1 MFLIIR
7 VYKLPFRT
15 SQDNLNRL
23 YACNRISAQIWNQCL
38 DLAKEHGQRT
48 NTWLSRKELH
58 LATKGRYPI
67 HSQSIQAVYEKYL
80 DARENALQARALGYT
95 QIRYPYKEKHHFN
108 TRWKKDG
115 FRIGEKGRIELSLGL
130 WEGKR
135 QKPITVR
142 VAHCP
147 PGQIKEIELV
157 YDRGLKLAMAFEDGI
172 SPKANPAQGTAA
184 IDLGEIHTLASV
196 TDQGQGL
203 LITGRKLR
211 SIKRLRNKKLKE
223 LQRKM
228 AHCQKG
234 SRQWKKYRRAFHYVL
249 SKSEAQLTDA
259 LHKTT
264 REFVRWCLDNAVKDV
279 VIGDVEGIQRH
290 TSPKKKQTQRKR
302 SRRINQNLSQWTF
315 GKTRRYL
322 QYKLA
327 AEGISLK
334 KVDEAYT
341 TQTCP
346 VCGKRRVPSSRTYH
360 CGCGYVQHRD
370 LHGAGNILTQH
381 LYGHYQAIVLKDY
394 KYLRIA

>member
-1 MFLIIR
+1 MKEVFLIIR

-15 SQDNLNRL
+15 SQDDLNRL
-23 YACNRISAQIWNQCL
+23 YACNRISAQIWNRCL
-38 DLAKEHGQRT
+38 ELAKEHAQKT

-58 LATKGRYPI
+58 LATKGHYPI

-80 DARENALQARALGYT
+80 DARENARQARALGYT
-95 QIRYPYKEKHHFN
+95 HIRYPYKEKHHVN

-115 FRIGEKGRIELSLGL
+115 FCLGEKGRIELSLGL

-142 VAHCP
+142 VAHYP
-147 PGQIKEIELV
+147 PGQMKEIELV
-157 YDRGLKLAMAFEDGI
+157 YDRGLKLAIAFEDGI
-172 SPKANPAQGTAA
+172 APKENTGQGTAA

-228 AHCQKG
+228 SHCQKG
-234 SRQWKKYRRAFHYVL
+234 SRQWKKYRRALSTIL

-264 REFVRWCLDNAVKDV
+264 REFVHWCLDNAVKEV
-279 VIGDVEGIQRH
+279 VVGDVEGVQCH
-290 TSPKKKQTQRKR
+290 TSPKKKQAKRKR
-302 SRRINQNLSQWTF
+302 SRKTNQKLSQWTF

-346 VCGKRRVPSSRTYH
+346 VCGKRNKPSSRMYR

-370 LHGAGNILTQH
+370 LHGASNILTRH
-381 LYGHYQAIVLKDY
+381 LYGHYQEIVLKDY
-394 KYLRIA
+394 K

>member
-1 MFLIIR
+1 MFVIIR
-7 VYKLPFRT
+7 VYKLNFRT
-15 SQDNLNRL
+15 SRDNLNRL
-23 YACNRISAQIWNQCL
+23 YACNRVSAQIWNQCL
-38 DLAKEHGQRT
+38 ELAKDHYKKT
-48 NTWLSRKELH
+48 NTWLNRKELH
-58 LATKGRYPI
+58 LATKGLYPI

-80 DARENALQARALGYT
+80 NARENARQARALGYI

-108 TRWKKDG
+108 TKWKKDG

-135 QKPITVR
+135 QQPITVR
-142 VAHCP
+142 VAKLP
-147 PGQIKEIELV
+147 SGQIKEIELV

-172 SPKANPAQGTAA
+172 NPKENLAQGQAA
-184 IDLGEIHTLASV
+184 IDLGEIHALASV

-203 LITGRKLR
+203 IITGRKVR
-211 SIKRLRNKKLKE
+211 SIKRLRNKKIKE

-264 REFVRWCLDNAVKDV
+264 REFVHWCLENTIKDV
-279 VIGDVEGIQRH
+279 VVGDVEGVQRH
-290 TSPKKKQTQRKR
+290 TSPKKKQNKRKR
-302 SRRINQNLSQWTF
+302 PRRTNQKLSQWTF
-315 GKTRRYL
+315 GKTLGYL

-346 VCGKRRVPSSRTYH
+346 VCGKRSAPSSRTYR
-360 CGCGYVQHRD
+360 CPCGYSQHRD
-370 LHGAGNILTQH
+370 LHGASNILTQH
-381 LYGHYQAIVLKDY
+381 RYGHYQKIVLNDY